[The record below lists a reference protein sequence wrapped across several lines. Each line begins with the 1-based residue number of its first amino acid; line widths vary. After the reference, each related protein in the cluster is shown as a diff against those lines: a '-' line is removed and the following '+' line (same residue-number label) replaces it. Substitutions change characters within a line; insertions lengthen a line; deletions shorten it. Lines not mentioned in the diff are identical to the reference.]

1 MGDRDERTV
10 LFDES
15 MLQQYQKN
23 TTDKSSLVIVDGN
36 GIKEYDLTKFQ
47 DGSYTFGRSEN
58 NSIRLNSGIVSGN
71 HGDIYLQQGRF
82 YVRDNHS
89 SNGSYIA
96 YGTQFMQMTPEQYYG
111 GDGRDMIIRLGTNH
125 SMDGIDP
132 VLFLYNGRQKDGR
145 WKTYSLHDGDNSI
158 GRAADCDIR
167 IKNVAV
173 SRYHAGIRKVQ
184 NQYYVFDNGSTN
196 GVFVNGSRIVKPYC
210 LSNKDIFT
218 ILNITFIY
226 DGNVLYYKVNPE
238 GIALEIHDLNKDV
251 PAKGGKKTILDKVS
265 LSIQP
270 NEFVAIIGGSGA
282 GKTTLMTAMSG
293 FDSKVTGQVYC
304 NGTNLRENFQTLKN
318 IIGFVPQQD
327 IIYENITLKK
337 MLYYTAKMKMPQD
350 TSNAEID
357 ERIEEVLG
365 MVELSEH
372 KDTYIRRL
380 SGGQKKRASIAVEL
394 LANPGLFFLDEP
406 TSGLDP
412 GTEEHLMRTLSKL
425 SKEQE
430 KTIVM
435 VTHTINNLDLCDK
448 VIIMGYGGRLCYCGS
463 PAGIKDFFRT
473 DDLVKVYDIITAD
486 PKGWETKFRMSG
498 INPVN
503 AHASQEGG
511 EPIKPRK
518 VNGFAQLGILT
529 RRYTTLIMNDMQR
542 LALIFGQP
550 LIIGLLLT
558 LVAGTGI
565 YEKFTET
572 QSILFTLMSGGIWMG
587 LLNTIQEVN
596 KERVILKREYM
607 GNLKLPIYML
617 SKYIVQGVIS
627 LIQAVILVVT
637 FVLVKGT
644 PSCKGVIISN
654 ATVEMIVLIFLT
666 IYASAGMGLLLSSIT
681 KSADRA
687 MAIAPFVLIIQL
699 IFSGIL
705 FELTGATDKISYVT
719 FSRWAMESIGSTCNL
734 NELEPPGQEESDSVE
749 EQFDDLVATCND
761 AIAEMQEAY
770 DAQINEL
777 QDAVETYSALANN
790 PQTFEEYTSEPQT
803 IEAEY
808 EAAETEEN
816 KMYVRSKARTA
827 RAWLILYGSTFL
839 CAGISVLVLRK
850 LKDEQR

>member
-111 GDGRDMIIRLGTNH
+111 GDSRDMIIRLGTNH

-218 ILNITFIY
+218 ILNTTFIY
-226 DGNVLYYKVNPE
+226 DGDVLYYKVNPE

>member
-1 MGDRDERTV
+1 MGDNERTV
-10 LFDES
+10 LFDEQ
-15 MLQQYQKN
+15 MLEQYQRDKSS
-23 TTDKSSLVIVDGN
+23 KSSLVIVDRN
-36 GIKEYDLTKFQ
+36 GIKEYDLSQFE
-47 DGSYTFGRSEN
+47 DGAYTFGRNEN
-58 NSIRLNSGIVSGN
+58 NSISLNSSIVSGN
-71 HGDIYLQQGRF
+71 HGEIYIQGGQF
-82 YVRDNHS
+82 FIKDNAS

-96 YGTQFMQMTPEQYYG
+96 YGTQFVQMTPNQYYG
-111 GDGRDMIIRLGTNH
+111 GNGKDMIIRLGTNQ

-132 VLFLYNGRQKDGR
+132 VLLLYTARQANGR
-145 WKTYSLHDGDNSI
+145 WKTFELKAGDTSI
-158 GRAADCDIR
+158 GRAENCDIR
-167 IKNVAV
+167 LKNVAV
-173 SRYHAGIRKVQ
+173 SRYHAGVR
-184 NQYYVFDNGSTN
+184 NANGQYYVFDNGSTN
-196 GVFVNGSRIVKPYC
+196 GVFVNGSRIQKSYH

-218 ILNITFIY
+218 VLNTTFIY
-226 DGNVLYYKVNPE
+226 DGNVVYYKVNPE

-265 LSIQP
+265 LSIEP

-293 FDSKVTGQVYC
+293 FDSKVTGRVYC

-337 MLYYTAKMKMPQD
+337 MLYYTAKMKMPED
-350 TSNAEID
+350 TSTAEID
-357 ERIEEVLG
+357 ARIEEVLG

-430 KTIVM
+430 KTIIM

-463 PAGIKDFFRT
+463 PAGIKDFFQT

-486 PKGWETKFRMSG
+486 PKGWESRFRMSG
-498 INPVN
+498 INQVSE
-503 AHASQEGG
+503 HAAESNG
-511 EPIKPRK
+511 EAIKPRK
-518 VNGFAQLGILT
+518 VNGFTQLGILV

-558 LVAGTGI
+558 LVAGSDI
-565 YEKFTET
+565 YQKFTET

-607 GNLKLPIYML
+607 GNLRLPVYML

-627 LIQAVILVVT
+627 LVQAVILVVT

-654 ATVEMIVLIFLT
+654 ATIEIIVLIFLT

-719 FSRWAMESIGSTCNL
+719 FSRWAMESIGSTCDL

-770 DAQINEL
+770 DEQINEL

-808 EAAETEEN
+808 EAAETEDN
-816 KMYVRSKARTA
+816 KMYVRSKARTV
-827 RAWLILYGSTFL
+827 RSWLILYGSTFL
-839 CAGISVLVLRK
+839 CAGVSVQVLRK

>member
-1 MGDRDERTV
+1 MGDNERTV
-10 LFDES
+10 LFDEQ
-15 MLQQYQKN
+15 MLEQYQRDKGS
-23 TTDKSSLVIVDGN
+23 KSSLVIVDRN
-36 GIKEYDLTKFQ
+36 GIKEYDLSQFE
-47 DGSYTFGRSEN
+47 DGAYTFGRNEN
-58 NSIRLNSGIVSGN
+58 NSIPLNSSIVSGN
-71 HGDIYLQQGRF
+71 HGEIYIQGGQF
-82 YVRDNHS
+82 FIKDNAS

-96 YGTQFMQMTPEQYYG
+96 YGTQFVQMIPNQYYG
-111 GDGRDMIIRLGTNH
+111 GNGKDMIIRLGTNQ

-132 VLFLYNGRQKDGR
+132 VLLLYTARQANGR
-145 WKTYSLHDGDNSI
+145 WKTFELKAGDTSI
-158 GRAADCDIR
+158 GRAENCDIR
-167 IKNVAV
+167 LKNVAV
-173 SRYHAGIRKVQ
+173 SRYHAGVR
-184 NQYYVFDNGSTN
+184 NANGQYYVFDNGSTN
-196 GVFVNGSRIVKPYC
+196 GVFVNGSRIQKSYH

-218 ILNITFIY
+218 VLNTTFIY
-226 DGNVLYYKVNPE
+226 DGNVVYYKVNPE

-265 LSIQP
+265 LSIEP

-293 FDSKVTGQVYC
+293 FDSKVTGRVYC

-337 MLYYTAKMKMPQD
+337 MLYYTAKMKMPED
-350 TSNAEID
+350 TSTAEID
-357 ERIEEVLG
+357 ARIEEVLG

-430 KTIVM
+430 KTIIM

-463 PAGIKDFFRT
+463 PAGIKDFFQT

-486 PKGWETKFRMSG
+486 PKGWESRFRMSG
-498 INPVN
+498 INQVSE
-503 AHASQEGG
+503 HAAESNG
-511 EPIKPRK
+511 EAIKPRK
-518 VNGFAQLGILT
+518 VNGFTQLGILV

-558 LVAGTGI
+558 LVAGPDI
-565 YEKFTET
+565 YQKFTET

-607 GNLKLPIYML
+607 GNLKLPVYML

-627 LIQAVILVVT
+627 LVQAVILVVT

-654 ATVEMIVLIFLT
+654 ATIEIIVLIFLT

-719 FSRWAMESIGSTCNL
+719 FSRWAMESIGSTCDL
-734 NELEPPGQEESDSVE
+734 NELEPPGQEESNSVE

-770 DAQINEL
+770 DEQINEL

-808 EAAETEEN
+808 EAAETEDN
-816 KMYVRSKARTA
+816 KMYVRSKARTV
-827 RAWLILYGSTFL
+827 RSWLILYGSTFL
-839 CAGISVLVLRK
+839 CAGVSVLVLRK

>member
-1 MGDRDERTV
+1 MGDNERTV
-10 LFDES
+10 LFDEQR
-15 MLQQYQKN
+15 LEQYQRDKSN
-23 TTDKSSLVIVDGN
+23 KSSLVIVDRN
-36 GIKEYDLTKFQ
+36 GIKEYDLSQFE
-47 DGSYTFGRSEN
+47 DGAYTFGRNEN
-58 NSIRLNSGIVSGN
+58 NSIPLNSSIVSGN
-71 HGDIYLQQGRF
+71 HGEIYIQGGQF
-82 YVRDNHS
+82 FIKDNAS

-96 YGTQFMQMTPEQYYG
+96 YGTQFVQMIPNQYYG
-111 GDGRDMIIRLGTNH
+111 GNGKDMIIRLGTNQ

-132 VLFLYNGRQKDGR
+132 VLLLYTARQANGR
-145 WKTYSLHDGDNSI
+145 WKTFELKAGDTSI
-158 GRAADCDIR
+158 GRAENCDIR
-167 IKNVAV
+167 LKNVAV
-173 SRYHAGIRKVQ
+173 SRYHAGVRNV
-184 NQYYVFDNGSTN
+184 NGQYYVFDNGSTN
-196 GVFVNGSRIVKPYC
+196 GVFVNGSRIQKSYH

-218 ILNITFIY
+218 VLNTTFIY
-226 DGNVLYYKVNPE
+226 DGNVVYYKVNPE

-265 LSIQP
+265 LSIEP

-293 FDSKVTGQVYC
+293 FDSKVTGRVYC

-337 MLYYTAKMKMPQD
+337 MLYYTAKMKMPED
-350 TSNAEID
+350 TSTAEID
-357 ERIEEVLG
+357 ARIEEVLG

-430 KTIVM
+430 KTIIM

-463 PAGIKDFFRT
+463 PAGIKDFFQT

-486 PKGWETKFRMSG
+486 PKGWESRFRMSG
-498 INPVN
+498 INQVSE
-503 AHASQEGG
+503 HAAESNG
-511 EPIKPRK
+511 EAIKPRK
-518 VNGFAQLGILT
+518 VNGFTQLGILV

-558 LVAGTGI
+558 LVAGPDI
-565 YEKFTET
+565 YQKFTET

-607 GNLKLPIYML
+607 GNLKLPVYML

-627 LIQAVILVVT
+627 LVQAVILVVT

-654 ATVEMIVLIFLT
+654 ATIEIIVLIFLT

-719 FSRWAMESIGSTCNL
+719 FSRWAMESIGSTCDL

-770 DAQINEL
+770 DEQINEL

-808 EAAETEEN
+808 EAAETEDN
-816 KMYVRSKARTA
+816 KMYVRSKARTV
-827 RAWLILYGSTFL
+827 RSWLILYGSTFL

>member
-96 YGTQFMQMTPEQYYG
+96 YGTQFIQMTPEQYYG

-218 ILNITFIY
+218 ILNTTFIY
-226 DGNVLYYKVNPE
+226 DGDVLYYKVNPE

-518 VNGFAQLGILT
+518 VNGFVQLGILT

-827 RAWLILYGSTFL
+827 RSWLILYGSTFL

>member
-1 MGDRDERTV
+1 MGDNERTV
-10 LFDES
+10 LFDEQ
-15 MLQQYQKN
+15 MLEQYQRDKSS
-23 TTDKSSLVIVDGN
+23 KSSLVIVDRN
-36 GIKEYDLTKFQ
+36 GIKEYDLSQFE
-47 DGSYTFGRSEN
+47 DGAYTFGRNEN
-58 NSIRLNSGIVSGN
+58 NSIPLNSSIVSGN
-71 HGDIYLQQGRF
+71 HGEIYIQGGQF
-82 YVRDNHS
+82 FVKDNAS

-96 YGTQFMQMTPEQYYG
+96 YGTQFVQMTPNQYYG
-111 GDGRDMIIRLGTNH
+111 GNGKDMIIRLGTNQ

-132 VLFLYNGRQKDGR
+132 VLLLYTARQANGR
-145 WKTYSLHDGDNSI
+145 WKTFELKAGDTSI
-158 GRAADCDIR
+158 GRAENCDIR
-167 IKNVAV
+167 LKNVAV
-173 SRYHAGIRKVQ
+173 SRYHAGIR
-184 NQYYVFDNGSTN
+184 NANGQYYVFDNGSTN
-196 GVFVNGSRIVKPYC
+196 GVFVNGSRIQKSYH

-218 ILNITFIY
+218 VLNTTFIY
-226 DGNVLYYKVNPE
+226 DGNVVYYKVNPE

-265 LSIQP
+265 LSIEP

-293 FDSKVTGQVYC
+293 FDSKVTGRVYC

-337 MLYYTAKMKMPQD
+337 MLYYTAKMKMPED
-350 TSNAEID
+350 TSTTEID
-357 ERIEEVLG
+357 ARIEEVLG

-430 KTIVM
+430 KTIIM

-463 PAGIKDFFRT
+463 PAGIKDFFQT

-486 PKGWETKFRMSG
+486 PKGWESRFKMSG
-498 INPVN
+498 INQVSEHTAESN
-503 AHASQEGG
+503 G
-511 EPIKPRK
+511 EAIKPRK
-518 VNGFAQLGILT
+518 VNGFTQLGILV

-558 LVAGTGI
+558 LVAGPDI
-565 YEKFTET
+565 YQKFTET

-607 GNLKLPIYML
+607 GNLKLPVYML

-627 LIQAVILVVT
+627 LVQAVILVVT

-644 PSCKGVIISN
+644 PNCKGVIISN
-654 ATVEMIVLIFLT
+654 ATVEIIVLIFLT

-719 FSRWAMESIGSTCNL
+719 FSRWAMESIGSTCDL

-770 DAQINEL
+770 DEQINEL

-808 EAAETEEN
+808 EPAETEDN
-816 KMYVRSKARTA
+816 KMYVRSKARTV
-827 RAWLILYGSTFL
+827 RSWLILYGSTFL

>member
-1 MGDRDERTV
+1 MGDNERTV
-10 LFDES
+10 LFDEQ
-15 MLQQYQKN
+15 MLEQYQRDKSS
-23 TTDKSSLVIVDGN
+23 KSSLVIVDRN
-36 GIKEYDLTKFQ
+36 GIKEYDLSQFE
-47 DGSYTFGRSEN
+47 DGAYTFGRNEN
-58 NSIRLNSGIVSGN
+58 NSIPLNSSIVSGN
-71 HGDIYLQQGRF
+71 HGEIYIQGGQF
-82 YVRDNHS
+82 FIKDNAS

-96 YGTQFMQMTPEQYYG
+96 YGTQFVQMTPNQYYG
-111 GDGRDMIIRLGTNH
+111 GNGKDMIIRLGTNQ

-132 VLFLYNGRQKDGR
+132 VLLLYTARQANGR
-145 WKTYSLHDGDNSI
+145 WKTFELKAGDTSI
-158 GRAADCDIR
+158 GRAENCDIR
-167 IKNVAV
+167 LKNVAV
-173 SRYHAGIRKVQ
+173 SRYHAGVR
-184 NQYYVFDNGSTN
+184 NANGQYYVFDNGSTN
-196 GVFVNGSRIVKPYC
+196 GVFVNGSRIQKSYH

-218 ILNITFIY
+218 VLNTTFIY
-226 DGNVLYYKVNPE
+226 DGNVVYYKVNPE

-265 LSIQP
+265 LSIEP

-293 FDSKVTGQVYC
+293 FDSKVTGRVYC

-337 MLYYTAKMKMPQD
+337 MLYYTAKMKMPED
-350 TSNAEID
+350 TSTAEID
-357 ERIEEVLG
+357 ARIEEVLG

-430 KTIVM
+430 KTIIM

-463 PAGIKDFFRT
+463 PAGIKDFFQT

-486 PKGWETKFRMSG
+486 PKGWESRFRMSG
-498 INPVN
+498 INQVSE
-503 AHASQEGG
+503 HAAESNG
-511 EPIKPRK
+511 EAIKPRK
-518 VNGFAQLGILT
+518 VNGFTQLGILV

-558 LVAGTGI
+558 LVAGPDI
-565 YEKFTET
+565 YQKFTET

-607 GNLKLPIYML
+607 GNLKLPVYML

-627 LIQAVILVVT
+627 LVQAVILVVT

-644 PSCKGVIISN
+644 PSCKGVLIYN
-654 ATVEMIVLIFLT
+654 ATIEIIVLIFLT

-719 FSRWAMESIGSTCNL
+719 FSRWAMESIGSTCDL

-770 DAQINEL
+770 DEQINEL

-808 EAAETEEN
+808 EAAETEDN
-816 KMYVRSKARTA
+816 KMYVRSKARTV
-827 RAWLILYGSTFL
+827 RSWLILYGSTFL
-839 CAGISVLVLRK
+839 CAGVSVLVLRK

>member
-1 MGDRDERTV
+1 MGDNERTV
-10 LFDES
+10 LFDEQ
-15 MLQQYQKN
+15 LLEQYQRDKSS
-23 TTDKSSLVIVDGN
+23 KSSLVIVDRN
-36 GIKEYDLTKFQ
+36 GIKEYDLSQFE
-47 DGSYTFGRSEN
+47 DGAYTFGRNEN
-58 NSIRLNSGIVSGN
+58 NSIPLNSSIVSGN
-71 HGDIYLQQGRF
+71 HGEIYIQGGQF
-82 YVRDNHS
+82 FVKDNAS

-96 YGTQFMQMTPEQYYG
+96 YGTQFVQMTPNQYYG
-111 GDGRDMIIRLGTNH
+111 GNGKDMIIRLGTNQ

-132 VLFLYNGRQKDGR
+132 VLLLYTARQANGR
-145 WKTYSLHDGDNSI
+145 WKTFELKAGDTSI
-158 GRAADCDIR
+158 ARAENCDIR
-167 IKNVAV
+167 LKNVAV
-173 SRYHAGIRKVQ
+173 SRYHAGIR
-184 NQYYVFDNGSTN
+184 NANGQYYVFDNGSTN
-196 GVFVNGSRIVKPYC
+196 GVFVNGSRIQKSYH

-218 ILNITFIY
+218 VLNTTFIY
-226 DGNVLYYKVNPE
+226 DGNVVYYKVNPE

-265 LSIQP
+265 LSIEP

-293 FDSKVTGQVYC
+293 FDSKVTGRVYC

-337 MLYYTAKMKMPQD
+337 MLYYTAKMKMPED
-350 TSNAEID
+350 TSTAEID
-357 ERIEEVLG
+357 ARIEEVLG

-430 KTIVM
+430 KTIIM

-463 PAGIKDFFRT
+463 PAGIKDFFQT

-486 PKGWETKFRMSG
+486 PKGWESRFKMSG
-498 INPVN
+498 INQVSEHTAESN
-503 AHASQEGG
+503 G
-511 EPIKPRK
+511 EAIKPRK
-518 VNGFAQLGILT
+518 VNGFTQLGILV

-558 LVAGTGI
+558 LVAGPDI
-565 YEKFTET
+565 YQKFTET

-607 GNLKLPIYML
+607 GNLKLPVYML

-627 LIQAVILVVT
+627 LVQAVILVVT

-644 PSCKGVIISN
+644 PNCKGVIISN
-654 ATVEMIVLIFLT
+654 ATVEIIVLIFLT

-687 MAIAPFVLIIQL
+687 MSIAPFVLIIQL

-719 FSRWAMESIGSTCNL
+719 FSRWAMESIGSTCDL

-770 DAQINEL
+770 DEQINEL

-808 EAAETEEN
+808 EPAETEDN
-816 KMYVRSKARTA
+816 KMYVRSKARTV
-827 RAWLILYGSTFL
+827 RSWLILYGSTFL

>member
-184 NQYYVFDNGSTN
+184 KQYYVFDNGSTN

-218 ILNITFIY
+218 ILNTTFIY
-226 DGNVLYYKVNPE
+226 DGDVLYYKVNPE

-365 MVELSEH
+365 MVELFEH

-518 VNGFAQLGILT
+518 VNGFVQLGILT

-827 RAWLILYGSTFL
+827 RSWLILYGSTFL

>member
-1 MGDRDERTV
+1 MGDNERTV
-10 LFDES
+10 LFDEQ
-15 MLQQYQKN
+15 MLEQYQRDKSN
-23 TTDKSSLVIVDGN
+23 KSSLVIVDRN
-36 GIKEYDLTKFQ
+36 GIKEYDLSQFE
-47 DGSYTFGRSEN
+47 DGAYTFGRNEN
-58 NSIRLNSGIVSGN
+58 NSIPLNSSIVSGN
-71 HGDIYLQQGRF
+71 HGEIYIQGGQF
-82 YVRDNHS
+82 FIKDNAS

-96 YGTQFMQMTPEQYYG
+96 YGTQFVQMIPNQYYG
-111 GDGRDMIIRLGTNH
+111 GNGKDMIIRLGTNQ

-132 VLFLYNGRQKDGR
+132 VLLLYTARQANGR
-145 WKTYSLHDGDNSI
+145 WKTFELKAGDTSI
-158 GRAADCDIR
+158 GRAENCDIR
-167 IKNVAV
+167 LKNVAV
-173 SRYHAGIRKVQ
+173 SRYHAGVR
-184 NQYYVFDNGSTN
+184 NANGQYYVFDNGSTN
-196 GVFVNGSRIVKPYC
+196 GVFVNGSRIQKSYH

-218 ILNITFIY
+218 VLNTTFIY
-226 DGNVLYYKVNPE
+226 DGNVVYYKVNPE

-265 LSIQP
+265 LSIEP

-293 FDSKVTGQVYC
+293 FDSKVTGRVYC

-337 MLYYTAKMKMPQD
+337 MLYYTAKMKMPED
-350 TSNAEID
+350 TSTAEID
-357 ERIEEVLG
+357 ARIEEVLG

-430 KTIVM
+430 KTIIM

-463 PAGIKDFFRT
+463 PAGIKDFFQT
-473 DDLVKVYDIITAD
+473 DDFVKVYDIITAD
-486 PKGWETKFRMSG
+486 PKGWESRFRMSG
-498 INPVN
+498 INQVSE
-503 AHASQEGG
+503 HAAESNG
-511 EPIKPRK
+511 EAIKPRK
-518 VNGFAQLGILT
+518 VNGFTQLGILV

-558 LVAGTGI
+558 LVAGPDI
-565 YEKFTET
+565 YQKFTET

-607 GNLKLPIYML
+607 GNLKLPVYML

-627 LIQAVILVVT
+627 LVQAVILVVT

-654 ATVEMIVLIFLT
+654 ATIEIIVLIFLT

-719 FSRWAMESIGSTCNL
+719 FSRWAMESIGSTCDL

-770 DAQINEL
+770 DEQINEL

-808 EAAETEEN
+808 EAAETEDN
-816 KMYVRSKARTA
+816 KMYVRSKARTV
-827 RAWLILYGSTFL
+827 RSWLILYGSTFL

>member
-1 MGDRDERTV
+1 MGDNERTV
-10 LFDES
+10 LFDEQ
-15 MLQQYQKN
+15 MLEQYQRDKSS
-23 TTDKSSLVIVDGN
+23 KSSLVIVDRN
-36 GIKEYDLTKFQ
+36 GIKEYDLSQFE
-47 DGSYTFGRSEN
+47 DGAYTFGRNEN
-58 NSIRLNSGIVSGN
+58 NSIPLNSSIVSGN
-71 HGDIYLQQGRF
+71 HGEIYIQGGQF
-82 YVRDNHS
+82 FIKDNAS

-96 YGTQFMQMTPEQYYG
+96 YGTQFVQMTPNQYYG
-111 GDGRDMIIRLGTNH
+111 GNGKDMIIRLGTNQ

-132 VLFLYNGRQKDGR
+132 VLLLYTARQANGR
-145 WKTYSLHDGDNSI
+145 WKTFELKAGDTSI
-158 GRAADCDIR
+158 GRAENCDIR
-167 IKNVAV
+167 LKNVAV
-173 SRYHAGIRKVQ
+173 SRYHAGVR
-184 NQYYVFDNGSTN
+184 NANGQYYVFDNGSTN
-196 GVFVNGSRIVKPYC
+196 GVFVNGSRIQKSYH

-218 ILNITFIY
+218 VLNTTFIY
-226 DGNVLYYKVNPE
+226 DGNVVYYKVNPE

-265 LSIQP
+265 LSIEP

-293 FDSKVTGQVYC
+293 FDSKVTGRVYC

-337 MLYYTAKMKMPQD
+337 MLYYTAKMKMPED
-350 TSNAEID
+350 TSTAEID
-357 ERIEEVLG
+357 ARIEEVLG

-430 KTIVM
+430 KTIIM

-463 PAGIKDFFRT
+463 PAGIKDFFQT

-486 PKGWETKFRMSG
+486 PKGWESRFRMSG
-498 INPVN
+498 INQVSE
-503 AHASQEGG
+503 HAAESNG
-511 EPIKPRK
+511 EAIKPRK
-518 VNGFAQLGILT
+518 VNGFTQLGILV

-558 LVAGTGI
+558 LVAGPDI
-565 YEKFTET
+565 YRKFTET

-607 GNLKLPIYML
+607 GNLKLPVYML

-627 LIQAVILVVT
+627 LVQAVILVVT

-654 ATVEMIVLIFLT
+654 ATIEIIVLIFLT

-719 FSRWAMESIGSTCNL
+719 FSRWAMESIGSTCDL

-770 DAQINEL
+770 DEQINEL

-808 EAAETEEN
+808 EAAETEDN
-816 KMYVRSKARTA
+816 KMYVRSKARTV
-827 RAWLILYGSTFL
+827 RSWLILYGSTFL

>member
-1 MGDRDERTV
+1 MGDNERTV
-10 LFDES
+10 LFDEQ
-15 MLQQYQKN
+15 MLEQYQRDKSS
-23 TTDKSSLVIVDGN
+23 KSSLVIVDRN
-36 GIKEYDLTKFQ
+36 GIKEYDLSQFE
-47 DGSYTFGRSEN
+47 DGAYTFGRNEN
-58 NSIRLNSGIVSGN
+58 NSIPLNSSIVSGN
-71 HGDIYLQQGRF
+71 HGEIYIQGGQLF
-82 YVRDNHS
+82 VKDNAS

-96 YGTQFMQMTPEQYYG
+96 YGTQFVQMTPNQYYG
-111 GDGRDMIIRLGTNH
+111 GNGKDMIIRLGTNQ

-132 VLFLYNGRQKDGR
+132 VLLLYTARQANGR
-145 WKTYSLHDGDNSI
+145 WKTFELKAGDTSI
-158 GRAADCDIR
+158 GRAENCDIR
-167 IKNVAV
+167 LKNVAV
-173 SRYHAGIRKVQ
+173 SRYHAGIR
-184 NQYYVFDNGSTN
+184 NANGQYYVFDNGSTN
-196 GVFVNGSRIVKPYC
+196 GVFVNGSRIQKSYH

-218 ILNITFIY
+218 VLNTTFIY
-226 DGNVLYYKVNPE
+226 DGNVVYYKVNPE

-265 LSIQP
+265 LSIEP

-293 FDSKVTGQVYC
+293 FDSKVTGRVYC

-337 MLYYTAKMKMPQD
+337 MLYYTAKMKMPED
-350 TSNAEID
+350 TSTAEID
-357 ERIEEVLG
+357 ARIEEVLG

-430 KTIVM
+430 KTIIM

-463 PAGIKDFFRT
+463 PAGIKDFFQT

-486 PKGWETKFRMSG
+486 PKGWESRFKMSG
-498 INPVN
+498 INQVSEHTAESN
-503 AHASQEGG
+503 G
-511 EPIKPRK
+511 EAIKPRK
-518 VNGFAQLGILT
+518 VNGFTQLGILV

-558 LVAGTGI
+558 LVAGPDI
-565 YEKFTET
+565 YQKFTET

-607 GNLKLPIYML
+607 GNLKLPVYML

-627 LIQAVILVVT
+627 LVQAVILVVT

-644 PSCKGVIISN
+644 PNCKGVIISN
-654 ATVEMIVLIFLT
+654 ATVEIIVLIFLT

-719 FSRWAMESIGSTCNL
+719 FSRWAMESIGSTCDL

-770 DAQINEL
+770 DEQINEL

-808 EAAETEEN
+808 EPAETEDN
-816 KMYVRSKARTA
+816 KMYVRSKARTV
-827 RAWLILYGSTFL
+827 RSWLILYGSTFL

>member
-96 YGTQFMQMTPEQYYG
+96 YGTQFIQMTPEQYYG

-218 ILNITFIY
+218 ILNTTFIY
-226 DGNVLYYKVNPE
+226 DGDVLYYKVNPE

-518 VNGFAQLGILT
+518 VNGFAQLGNLT

-816 KMYVRSKARTA
+816 KMYVRSKARTV

>member
-15 MLQQYQKN
+15 MLQQYQRN

-47 DGSYTFGRSEN
+47 DGSYTFGRNEN
-58 NSIRLNSGIVSGN
+58 NSICLNSGIVSGN

-218 ILNITFIY
+218 ILNTTFIY
-226 DGNVLYYKVNPE
+226 DGDVLYYKVNPE

-337 MLYYTAKMKMPQD
+337 MLYFTAKMKMPQD
-350 TSNAEID
+350 TSNTEID

-463 PAGIKDFFRT
+463 PAGIKDFFQT

-518 VNGFAQLGILT
+518 VNGFAQLGILI

-719 FSRWAMESIGSTCNL
+719 FSRWAMESIGSTCDL

>member
-1 MGDRDERTV
+1 MGDNERTV
-10 LFDES
+10 LFDEQ
-15 MLQQYQKN
+15 MLEQYQRDKSS
-23 TTDKSSLVIVDGN
+23 KSSLVIVDRN
-36 GIKEYDLTKFQ
+36 GIKEYDLSQFE
-47 DGSYTFGRSEN
+47 DGVYTFGRNEN
-58 NSIRLNSGIVSGN
+58 NSIPLNSSIVSGN
-71 HGDIYLQQGRF
+71 HGEIYIQGGQF
-82 YVRDNHS
+82 FIKDNAS

-96 YGTQFMQMTPEQYYG
+96 YGTQFVQMTPNQYYG
-111 GDGRDMIIRLGTNH
+111 GNGKDMIIRLGTNQ

-132 VLFLYNGRQKDGR
+132 VLLLYTARQANGR
-145 WKTYSLHDGDNSI
+145 WKTFELKAGDTSI
-158 GRAADCDIR
+158 GRAENCDIR
-167 IKNVAV
+167 LKNVAV
-173 SRYHAGIRKVQ
+173 SRYHAGVR
-184 NQYYVFDNGSTN
+184 NANGQYYVFDNGSTN
-196 GVFVNGSRIVKPYC
+196 GVFVNGSRIQKSYH

-218 ILNITFIY
+218 VLNTTFIY
-226 DGNVLYYKVNPE
+226 DGNVVYYKVNPE

-265 LSIQP
+265 LSIEP

-293 FDSKVTGQVYC
+293 FDSKVTGRVYC

-337 MLYYTAKMKMPQD
+337 MLYYTAKMKMPED
-350 TSNAEID
+350 TSTAEID
-357 ERIEEVLG
+357 ARIEEVLG

-430 KTIVM
+430 KTIIM

-463 PAGIKDFFRT
+463 PAGIKDFFQT

-486 PKGWETKFRMSG
+486 PKGWESRFRMSG
-498 INPVN
+498 INQVSE
-503 AHASQEGG
+503 HAAESNG
-511 EPIKPRK
+511 EAIKPRK
-518 VNGFAQLGILT
+518 VNGFTQLGILV

-558 LVAGTGI
+558 LVAGPDI
-565 YEKFTET
+565 YRKFTET

-607 GNLKLPIYML
+607 GNLKLPVYML

-627 LIQAVILVVT
+627 LVQAVILVVT

-654 ATVEMIVLIFLT
+654 ATIEIIVLIFLT

-719 FSRWAMESIGSTCNL
+719 FSRWAMESIGSTCDL

-770 DAQINEL
+770 DEQINEL

-808 EAAETEEN
+808 EAAETEDN
-816 KMYVRSKARTA
+816 KMYVRSKARTV
-827 RAWLILYGSTFL
+827 RSWLILYGSTFL

>member
-1 MGDRDERTV
+1 MGDNERTV
-10 LFDES
+10 LFDEQ
-15 MLQQYQKN
+15 MLEQYQRDKSS
-23 TTDKSSLVIVDGN
+23 KSSLVIVDRN
-36 GIKEYDLTKFQ
+36 GIKEYDLSQFE
-47 DGSYTFGRSEN
+47 DGAYTFGRNEN
-58 NSIRLNSGIVSGN
+58 NSIPLNSSIVSGN
-71 HGDIYLQQGRF
+71 HGEIYIQGGQF
-82 YVRDNHS
+82 FIKDNAS

-96 YGTQFMQMTPEQYYG
+96 YGTQFVQMTPNRYYG
-111 GDGRDMIIRLGTNH
+111 GNGKDMIIRLGTNQ

-132 VLFLYNGRQKDGR
+132 VLLLYTARQANGR
-145 WKTYSLHDGDNSI
+145 WKTFELKAGDTSI
-158 GRAADCDIR
+158 GRAENCDIR
-167 IKNVAV
+167 LKNVAV
-173 SRYHAGIRKVQ
+173 SRYHAGVR
-184 NQYYVFDNGSTN
+184 NANGQYYVFDNGSTN
-196 GVFVNGSRIVKPYC
+196 GVFVNGSRIQKSYH

-218 ILNITFIY
+218 VLNTTFIY
-226 DGNVLYYKVNPE
+226 DGNVVYYKVNPE

-265 LSIQP
+265 LSIEP

-337 MLYYTAKMKMPQD
+337 MLYYTAKMKMPED
-350 TSNAEID
+350 TSTAEID
-357 ERIEEVLG
+357 ARIEEVLG

-430 KTIVM
+430 KTIIM

-463 PAGIKDFFRT
+463 PAGIKDFFQT

-486 PKGWETKFRMSG
+486 PKGWESRFRMSG
-498 INPVN
+498 INQVSE
-503 AHASQEGG
+503 HAAESNG
-511 EPIKPRK
+511 EAIKPRK
-518 VNGFAQLGILT
+518 VNGFTQLGILV

-558 LVAGTGI
+558 LVAGSDI
-565 YEKFTET
+565 YQKFTET

-607 GNLKLPIYML
+607 GNLKLPVYML

-627 LIQAVILVVT
+627 LVQAVILVVT

-654 ATVEMIVLIFLT
+654 ATIEIIVLIFLT
-666 IYASAGMGLLLSSIT
+666 IYASAGMGLLLSSLT

-719 FSRWAMESIGSTCNL
+719 FSRWAMESIGSTCDL

-770 DAQINEL
+770 DEQINEL

-808 EAAETEEN
+808 EAAETEDN
-816 KMYVRSKARTA
+816 KMYVRSKARTV
-827 RAWLILYGSTFL
+827 RSWLILYGSTFL
-839 CAGISVLVLRK
+839 CAGVSVQVLRK

>member
-1 MGDRDERTV
+1 MGDNERTV
-10 LFDES
+10 LYDAQ
-15 MLQQYQKN
+15 MMQQYKQEN
-23 TTDKSSLVIVDGN
+23 NGKSSLIIVDRS
-36 GIKEYDLTKFQ
+36 GINEYDLSLFA
-47 DGSYTFGRSEN
+47 DGAYTFGRGEG
-58 NSIRLNSGIVSGN
+58 NSIQLNSSIVSSN
-71 HGDIYLQQGRF
+71 HGEIYLQQGRF
-82 YVRDNHS
+82 FIKDNGS

-96 YGTQFMQMTPEQYYG
+96 YGTQFMQMAPNQYYG
-111 GDGRDMIIRLGTNH
+111 GDGRDMIVRLGTNY

-132 VLFLYNGRQKDGR
+132 VLLLYNARQANGR
-145 WKTYSLHDGDNSI
+145 WKTFQLREGDSSI
-158 GRAADCDIR
+158 GRAEDCDIR
-167 IKNVAV
+167 LKNVAV
-173 SRYHAGIRKVQ
+173 SRYHAGVRNV
-184 NQYYVFDNGSTN
+184 NGQYYVFDNGSTN
-196 GVFVNGSRIVKPYC
+196 GVFVNGSRISKSYH

-218 ILNITFIY
+218 ILNTTFIF
-226 DGNVLYYKVNPE
+226 DGNMLHYKVNPE
-238 GIALEIHDLNKDV
+238 GIALEIQNLNKDV
-251 PAKGGKKTILDKVS
+251 PAKGGRKTILDKVS
-265 LSIQP
+265 LSIEP

-337 MLYYTAKMKMPQD
+337 MLYYTAKMKMPED
-350 TSNAEID
+350 TSKAEI
-357 ERIEEVLG
+357 EARIEEVLG
-365 MVELSEH
+365 MVELLEH

-412 GTEEHLMRTLSKL
+412 ETEEHLMRTLSRL

-448 VIIMGYGGRLCYCGS
+448 VIIMGKGGRLCYCGS
-463 PAGIKDFFRT
+463 PSGIKDFFQT
-473 DDLVKVYDIITAD
+473 DDLVKVYEYITAD
-486 PKGWETKFRMSG
+486 SKNWEARFKMSG
-498 INPVN
+498 INRVSGHSTQSN
-503 AHASQEGG
+503 G
-511 EPIKPRK
+511 EAIKPRK
-518 VNGFAQLGILT
+518 VNGFTQLGILV

-542 LALIFGQP
+542 LLLIFGQP

-558 LVAGTGI
+558 LVAREGI

-607 GNLKLPIYML
+607 GNLKLPVYML

-627 LIQAVILVVT
+627 AIQAVILVMT
-637 FVLVKGT
+637 FMLVKGHPT
-644 PSCKGVIISN
+644 CEGVIIKN
-654 ATVEMIVLIFLT
+654 ATLEIIVLIFLT

-687 MAIAPFVLIIQL
+687 MSIAPFVLIVQL

-705 FELTGATDKISYVT
+705 FELSGVTDKLSYLT
-719 FSRWAMESIGSTCNL
+719 FSRWAMESIGSTCDL
-734 NELEPPGQEESDSVE
+734 NELEPPGQEEADDVE
-749 EQFDDLVATCND
+749 KQFDDLVATCND
-761 AIAEMQEAY
+761 AIAEMQETY
-770 DAQINEL
+770 DEKINEL

-790 PQTFEEYTSEPQT
+790 PQTFDEYTSEPQT
-803 IEAEY
+803 IETEY
-808 EAAETEEN
+808 EPAETETKE
-816 KMYVRSKARTA
+816 MYERSATRTA
-827 RAWLILYGSTFL
+827 RSWGILFCSTFL
-839 CAGISVLVLRK
+839 CAGISILVLRK

>member
-218 ILNITFIY
+218 ILNTTFIY
-226 DGNVLYYKVNPE
+226 DGDVLYYKVNPE

-761 AIAEMQEAY
+761 AIAEMQEVY

>member
-1 MGDRDERTV
+1 MGDNERTV
-10 LFDES
+10 LFDEQ
-15 MLQQYQKN
+15 MLEQYQRDKSS
-23 TTDKSSLVIVDGN
+23 KSSLVIVDRN
-36 GIKEYDLTKFQ
+36 GIKEYDLSQFE
-47 DGSYTFGRSEN
+47 DGAYTFGRNEN
-58 NSIRLNSGIVSGN
+58 NSIPLNSSIVSGN
-71 HGDIYLQQGRF
+71 HGEIYIQGGQF
-82 YVRDNHS
+82 FIKDNAS

-96 YGTQFMQMTPEQYYG
+96 YGTQFVQMIPNQYYG
-111 GDGRDMIIRLGTNH
+111 GNGKDMIIRLGTNQ

-132 VLFLYNGRQKDGR
+132 VLLLYTAKQANGR
-145 WKTYSLHDGDNSI
+145 WKTFELKAGDTSI
-158 GRAADCDIR
+158 GRAENCDIR
-167 IKNVAV
+167 LKNVAV
-173 SRYHAGIRKVQ
+173 SRYHAGVR
-184 NQYYVFDNGSTN
+184 NANGQYYVFDNGSTN
-196 GVFVNGSRIVKPYC
+196 GVFVNGSRIQKSYH

-218 ILNITFIY
+218 VLNTTFIY
-226 DGNVLYYKVNPE
+226 DGNVVYYKVNPE

-265 LSIQP
+265 LSIEP

-293 FDSKVTGQVYC
+293 FDSKVTGRVYC

-337 MLYYTAKMKMPQD
+337 MLYYTAKMKMPED
-350 TSNAEID
+350 TSTAEID
-357 ERIEEVLG
+357 ARIEEVLG

-430 KTIVM
+430 KTIIM

-463 PAGIKDFFRT
+463 PAGIKDFFQT

-486 PKGWETKFRMSG
+486 PKGWESRFRMSG
-498 INPVN
+498 INQVSE
-503 AHASQEGG
+503 HAAESNG
-511 EPIKPRK
+511 EAIKPRK
-518 VNGFAQLGILT
+518 VNGFTQLGILV

-558 LVAGTGI
+558 LVAGPDI
-565 YEKFTET
+565 YQKFTET

-607 GNLKLPIYML
+607 GNLKLPVYML

-627 LIQAVILVVT
+627 LVQAVILVVT

-654 ATVEMIVLIFLT
+654 ATIEIIVLIFLT

-719 FSRWAMESIGSTCNL
+719 FSRWAMESIGSTCDL

-770 DAQINEL
+770 DEQINEL

-808 EAAETEEN
+808 EAAETEDN
-816 KMYVRSKARTA
+816 KMYVRSKARTV
-827 RAWLILYGSTFL
+827 RSWLILYGSTFL
-839 CAGISVLVLRK
+839 CAGVSVQVLRK

>member
-1 MGDRDERTV
+1 MGDNERTV
-10 LFDES
+10 LFDEQ
-15 MLQQYQKN
+15 LLEQYQRDKSS
-23 TTDKSSLVIVDGN
+23 KSSLVIVDRN
-36 GIKEYDLTKFQ
+36 GIKEYDLSQFE
-47 DGSYTFGRSEN
+47 DGAYTFGRNEN
-58 NSIRLNSGIVSGN
+58 NSIPLNSSIVSGN
-71 HGDIYLQQGRF
+71 HGEIYIQGGQF
-82 YVRDNHS
+82 FVKDNAS

-96 YGTQFMQMTPEQYYG
+96 YGTQFVQMTPNQYYG
-111 GDGRDMIIRLGTNH
+111 GNGKDMIIRLGTNQ

-132 VLFLYNGRQKDGR
+132 VLLLYTARQANGR
-145 WKTYSLHDGDNSI
+145 WKTFELKAGDTSI
-158 GRAADCDIR
+158 GRAENCDIR
-167 IKNVAV
+167 LKNVAV
-173 SRYHAGIRKVQ
+173 SRYHAGIR
-184 NQYYVFDNGSTN
+184 NANGQYYVFDNGSTN
-196 GVFVNGSRIVKPYC
+196 GVFVNGSRIQKSYH

-218 ILNITFIY
+218 VLNTTFIY
-226 DGNVLYYKVNPE
+226 DGNVVYYKVNPE

-265 LSIQP
+265 LSIEP

-293 FDSKVTGQVYC
+293 FDSKVTGRVYC

-337 MLYYTAKMKMPQD
+337 MLYYTAKMKMPED
-350 TSNAEID
+350 TSTAEID
-357 ERIEEVLG
+357 ARIEEVLG

-430 KTIVM
+430 KTIIM

-463 PAGIKDFFRT
+463 PAGIKDFFQT

-486 PKGWETKFRMSG
+486 PKGWESRFKMSG
-498 INPVN
+498 INQVSEHTAESN
-503 AHASQEGG
+503 G
-511 EPIKPRK
+511 EAIKPRK
-518 VNGFAQLGILT
+518 VNGFTQLGILV

-558 LVAGTGI
+558 LVAGPDI
-565 YEKFTET
+565 YQKFTET

-607 GNLKLPIYML
+607 GNLKLPVYML

-627 LIQAVILVVT
+627 LVQAVILVVT

-644 PSCKGVIISN
+644 PNCKGVIISN
-654 ATVEMIVLIFLT
+654 ATVEIIVLIFLT

-687 MAIAPFVLIIQL
+687 MSIAPFVLIIQL

-719 FSRWAMESIGSTCNL
+719 FSRWAMESIGSTCDL

-770 DAQINEL
+770 DEQINEL

-808 EAAETEEN
+808 EPAETEDN
-816 KMYVRSKARTA
+816 KMYVRSKARTV
-827 RAWLILYGSTFL
+827 RSWLILYGSTFL

>member
-1 MGDRDERTV
+1 MGDNERTV
-10 LFDES
+10 LFDEQ
-15 MLQQYQKN
+15 MLEQYQRDKSS
-23 TTDKSSLVIVDGN
+23 KSSLVIVDRN
-36 GIKEYDLTKFQ
+36 GIKEYDLSQFE
-47 DGSYTFGRSEN
+47 DGAYTFGRNEN
-58 NSIRLNSGIVSGN
+58 NSISLNSSIVSGN
-71 HGDIYLQQGRF
+71 HGEIYIQGGQF
-82 YVRDNHS
+82 FVKDNAS

-96 YGTQFMQMTPEQYYG
+96 YGTQFVQMTPNQYYG
-111 GDGRDMIIRLGTNH
+111 GNGKDMIIRLGTNQ

-132 VLFLYNGRQKDGR
+132 VLLLYTARQANGR
-145 WKTYSLHDGDNSI
+145 WKTFELKAGDTSI
-158 GRAADCDIR
+158 GRAENCDIR
-167 IKNVAV
+167 LKNVAV
-173 SRYHAGIRKVQ
+173 SRYHAGIR
-184 NQYYVFDNGSTN
+184 NANGQYYVFDNGSTN
-196 GVFVNGSRIVKPYC
+196 GVFVNGSRIQKSYH

-218 ILNITFIY
+218 VLNTTFIY
-226 DGNVLYYKVNPE
+226 DGNVVYYKVNPE

-265 LSIQP
+265 LSIEP

-293 FDSKVTGQVYC
+293 FDSKVTGRVYC

-337 MLYYTAKMKMPQD
+337 MLYYTAKMKMPED
-350 TSNAEID
+350 TSTAEID
-357 ERIEEVLG
+357 ARIEEVLG

-430 KTIVM
+430 KTIIM

-463 PAGIKDFFRT
+463 PAGIKDFFQT

-486 PKGWETKFRMSG
+486 PKGWESRFKMSG
-498 INPVN
+498 INQVSEHTAESN
-503 AHASQEGG
+503 G
-511 EPIKPRK
+511 EAIKPRK
-518 VNGFAQLGILT
+518 VNGFTQLGILV

-558 LVAGTGI
+558 LVAGPDI
-565 YEKFTET
+565 YQKFTET

-607 GNLKLPIYML
+607 GNLKLPVYML

-644 PSCKGVIISN
+644 PNCKGVIISN
-654 ATVEMIVLIFLT
+654 ATVEIIVLIFLT

-687 MAIAPFVLIIQL
+687 MSIAPFVLIIQL

-719 FSRWAMESIGSTCNL
+719 FSRWAMESIGSTCDL

-770 DAQINEL
+770 DEQINEL

-808 EAAETEEN
+808 EPAETEDN
-816 KMYVRSKARTA
+816 KMYVRSKARTV
-827 RAWLILYGSTFL
+827 RSWLILYGSTFL

>member
-1 MGDRDERTV
+1 M

-15 MLQQYQKN
+15 MMEQYQRQNKG
-23 TTDKSSLVIVDGN
+23 KSSLVIVDGS
-36 GIKEYDLTKFQ
+36 GINEYDLSTLP
-47 DGSYTFGRSEN
+47 DGAYPFGRNEN
-58 NSIRLNSGIVSGN
+58 NSIRINSSIVSGV
-71 HGDIYLQQGRF
+71 HGEIYLQDGRF
-82 YVRDNHS
+82 FVKDNHS

-96 YGTQFMQMTPEQYYG
+96 YGTQFMQMMPNQYYG
-111 GDGRDMIIRLGTNH
+111 GDGMDMIIRLGTNH

-132 VLFLYNGRQKDGR
+132 VLLLYNGRQVDGR
-145 WKTYSLHDGDNSI
+145 WKTYQLHEGDNSI
-158 GRAADCDIR
+158 GRAEDCDIR
-167 IKNVAV
+167 LKNVAV
-173 SRYHAGIRKVQ
+173 SRYHAGIRKMG
-184 NQYYVFDNGSTN
+184 NQFYIFDNGSTN
-196 GVFVNGSRIVKPYC
+196 GVFVNGSRISKPYC

-218 ILNITFIY
+218 VLNTTFIY
-226 DGNVLYYKVNPE
+226 DGNVVHYKVNPE
-238 GIALEIHDLNKDV
+238 GIALEVHELNKEV

-265 LSIQP
+265 LSIGA

-293 FDSKVTGQVYC
+293 FDSKVSGHVYC
-304 NGTNLRENFQTLKN
+304 NGTNLHENFQTLKN

-337 MLYYTAKMKMPQD
+337 MLYYTAKMKMPED
-350 TSNAEID
+350 TRKDEI
-357 ERIEEVLG
+357 EARIEEVLR
-365 MVELSEH
+365 MVELQDH
-372 KDTYIRRL
+372 KDTFIRRL

-412 GTEEHLMRTLSKL
+412 GTEEHLMRTLAKL

-463 PAGIKDFFRT
+463 PSGIKDFFQT
-473 DDLVKVYDIITAD
+473 DDLVKVYDIITQD
-486 PKGWETKFRMSG
+486 PKGWEARFKMSG
-498 INPVN
+498 INQVN
-503 AHASQEGG
+503 GQVRESRG
-511 EPIKPRK
+511 EAIKPRT
-518 VNGFAQLGILT
+518 VSGFAQLGILV
-529 RRYTTLIMNDMQR
+529 RRYTTLILNDMQR

-558 LVAGTGI
+558 LVAKEGI
-565 YEKFTET
+565 YEMFAET
-572 QSILFTLMSGGIWMG
+572 RSILFTLMSGGIWMG

-607 GNLKLPIYML
+607 GNLKLPVYML

-627 LIQAVILVVT
+627 AVQAVIFVMT
-637 FVLVKGT
+637 FVLIKGS
-644 PSCKGVIISN
+644 PSCEGVIIKN
-654 ATVEMIVLIFLT
+654 ATVEMMVLIFLT
-666 IYASAGMGLLLSSIT
+666 IYASAGFGLLLSSVT

-687 MAIAPFVLIIQL
+687 MSIAPFVLIIQL

-705 FELTGATDKISYVT
+705 FELGGVTEKISYLT
-719 FSRWAMESIGSTCNL
+719 FSRWAMESLGSTCDL
-734 NELEPPGQEESDSVE
+734 NELEPPGQEESERVE

-770 DAQINEL
+770 DEKINEL
-777 QDAVETYSALANN
+777 QDAVETYSALANS
-790 PQTFEEYTSEPQT
+790 PQTFDEYVSEPQVIDT
-803 IEAEY
+803 EFEP
-808 EAAETEEN
+808 AETETDP
-816 KMYVRSKARTA
+816 MYERGKTKTL
-827 RAWLILYGSTFL
+827 RAWLVLFGSTFL
-839 CAGISVLVLRK
+839 FAAVSVLVLRK

>member
-1 MGDRDERTV
+1 MGDNERTV
-10 LFDES
+10 LFDEQ
-15 MLQQYQKN
+15 MLEQYQRDKSS
-23 TTDKSSLVIVDGN
+23 KSSLVIVDRN
-36 GIKEYDLTKFQ
+36 GIKEYDLSQFE
-47 DGSYTFGRSEN
+47 DGVYTFGRNEN
-58 NSIRLNSGIVSGN
+58 NSIPLNSSIVSGS
-71 HGDIYLQQGRF
+71 HGEIYIQGGQF
-82 YVRDNHS
+82 FIKDNAS

-96 YGTQFMQMTPEQYYG
+96 YGTQFVQMTPNQYYG
-111 GDGRDMIIRLGTNH
+111 GNGKDMIIRLGTNQ

-132 VLFLYNGRQKDGR
+132 VLLLYTAKQANGR
-145 WKTYSLHDGDNSI
+145 WKTFELKAGDTSI
-158 GRAADCDIR
+158 GRAENCDIR
-167 IKNVAV
+167 LKNVAV
-173 SRYHAGIRKVQ
+173 SRYHAGVR
-184 NQYYVFDNGSTN
+184 NANGQYYVFDNGSTN
-196 GVFVNGSRIVKPYC
+196 GVFVNGSRIQKSYH

-218 ILNITFIY
+218 VLNTTFIY
-226 DGNVLYYKVNPE
+226 DGNVVYYKVNPE

-265 LSIQP
+265 LSIEP

-337 MLYYTAKMKMPQD
+337 MLYYTAKMKMPED
-350 TSNAEID
+350 TSTSEID
-357 ERIEEVLG
+357 ARIEEVLG

-430 KTIVM
+430 KTIIM

-463 PAGIKDFFRT
+463 PAGIKDFFQT

-486 PKGWETKFRMSG
+486 PKGWESRFKMSG
-498 INPVN
+498 INQVSEHTAESN
-503 AHASQEGG
+503 G
-511 EPIKPRK
+511 EAIKPRK
-518 VNGFAQLGILT
+518 VNGFTQLGILV

-558 LVAGTGI
+558 LVAGPDI
-565 YEKFTET
+565 YQKFTET

-607 GNLKLPIYML
+607 GNLKLPVYML

-654 ATVEMIVLIFLT
+654 ATVEIIVLIFLT

-719 FSRWAMESIGSTCNL
+719 FSRWAMESIGSTCDL

-770 DAQINEL
+770 DEKINEL

-808 EAAETEEN
+808 EAAETEDN
-816 KMYVRSKARTA
+816 KMYVRSKARTV
-827 RAWLILYGSTFL
+827 RSWLILYGSTFL

>member
-1 MGDRDERTV
+1 MGDNERTV
-10 LFDES
+10 LFDEQ
-15 MLQQYQKN
+15 MLEQYQRDKGS
-23 TTDKSSLVIVDGN
+23 KSSLVIVDRN
-36 GIKEYDLTKFQ
+36 GIKEYDLSQFE
-47 DGSYTFGRSEN
+47 DGAYTFGRNEN
-58 NSIRLNSGIVSGN
+58 NSIPLNSSIVSGN
-71 HGDIYLQQGRF
+71 HGEIYIQGGQF
-82 YVRDNHS
+82 FIKDNAS

-96 YGTQFMQMTPEQYYG
+96 YGTQFVQMTPNQYYG
-111 GDGRDMIIRLGTNH
+111 GNGKDMIIRLGTNQ

-132 VLFLYNGRQKDGR
+132 VLLLYTARQANGR
-145 WKTYSLHDGDNSI
+145 WKTFELKAGDTSI
-158 GRAADCDIR
+158 GRAENCDIR
-167 IKNVAV
+167 LKNVAV
-173 SRYHAGIRKVQ
+173 SRYHAGVR
-184 NQYYVFDNGSTN
+184 NANGQYYVFDNGSTN
-196 GVFVNGSRIVKPYC
+196 GVFVNGSRIQKSYH

-218 ILNITFIY
+218 VLNTTFIY
-226 DGNVLYYKVNPE
+226 DGNVVYYKVNPE

-265 LSIQP
+265 LSIEP

-293 FDSKVTGQVYC
+293 FDSKVTGRVYC

-337 MLYYTAKMKMPQD
+337 MLYYTAKMKMPED
-350 TSNAEID
+350 TSTAEID
-357 ERIEEVLG
+357 ARIEEVLG

-430 KTIVM
+430 KTIIM

-463 PAGIKDFFRT
+463 PAGIKDFFQT
-473 DDLVKVYDIITAD
+473 DDLVKVYDIITSD
-486 PKGWETKFRMSG
+486 PKGWESRFRMSG
-498 INPVN
+498 INQVSE
-503 AHASQEGG
+503 HAAESNG
-511 EPIKPRK
+511 EAIKPRK
-518 VNGFAQLGILT
+518 VNGFTQLGILV

-558 LVAGTGI
+558 LVAGPDI
-565 YEKFTET
+565 YQKFTET

-607 GNLKLPIYML
+607 GNLKLPVYML

-627 LIQAVILVVT
+627 LVQAVILVVT

-654 ATVEMIVLIFLT
+654 ATIEIIVLIFLT

-719 FSRWAMESIGSTCNL
+719 FSRWAMESIGSTCDL
-734 NELEPPGQEESDSVE
+734 NELEPPGQEESNSVE

-770 DAQINEL
+770 DEQINEL

-808 EAAETEEN
+808 EAAETEDN
-816 KMYVRSKARTA
+816 KMYVRSKARTV
-827 RAWLILYGSTFL
+827 RSWLILYGSTFL
-839 CAGISVLVLRK
+839 CAGVSVLVLRK

>member
-1 MGDRDERTV
+1 M
-10 LFDES
+10 
-15 MLQQYQKN
+15 
-23 TTDKSSLVIVDGN
+23 
-36 GIKEYDLTKFQ
+36 
-47 DGSYTFGRSEN
+47 
-58 NSIRLNSGIVSGN
+58 
-71 HGDIYLQQGRF
+71 
-82 YVRDNHS
+82 VR
-89 SNGSYIA
+89 
-96 YGTQFMQMTPEQYYG
+96 
-111 GDGRDMIIRLGTNH
+111 
-125 SMDGIDP
+125 
-132 VLFLYNGRQKDGR
+132 
-145 WKTYSLHDGDNSI
+145 
-158 GRAADCDIR
+158 
-167 IKNVAV
+167 
-173 SRYHAGIRKVQ
+173 
-184 NQYYVFDNGSTN
+184 
-196 GVFVNGSRIVKPYC
+196 
-210 LSNKDIFT
+210 
-218 ILNITFIY
+218 
-226 DGNVLYYKVNPE
+226 
-238 GIALEIHDLNKDV
+238 DLNKEV
-251 PAKGGKKTILDKVS
+251 PTKGGRKTILDRVS
-265 LSIQP
+265 LSIEA

-293 FDSKVTGQVYC
+293 FDSKVTGHVYC
-304 NGTNLRENFQTLKN
+304 NGTNLHENFQTLKN

-350 TSNAEID
+350 TSNQEIE
-357 ERIEEVLG
+357 ERIEEVLR

-486 PKGWETKFRMSG
+486 PKGWETQFKMSG
-498 INPVN
+498 INAVSGQVRESN
-503 AHASQEGG
+503 G
-511 EPIKPRK
+511 EAIKPRT
-518 VNGFAQLGILT
+518 VSGFAQLGILV
-529 RRYTTLIMNDMQR
+529 RRYTTLIMNDVQR

-558 LVAGTGI
+558 LVAGPDI
-565 YEKFTET
+565 YRKFTET

-627 LIQAVILVVT
+627 LIQAVILVLT
-637 FVLVKGT
+637 FVLIKGA
-644 PSCKGVIISN
+644 PDCKGVIISN
-654 ATVEMIVLIFLT
+654 ATLEMIVLIFLT

-719 FSRWAMESIGSTCNL
+719 FSRWAMESIGSTCDLNL
-734 NELEPPGQEESDSVE
+734 LDPPGQEESEQVE
-749 EQFDDLVATCND
+749 DQFDDLVATCND

-770 DAQINEL
+770 DEKINEL
-777 QDAVETYSALANN
+777 QDAVELYSALANN

-808 EAAETEEN
+808 EPAETEEN
-816 KMYVRSKARTA
+816 KMYVRSKARTV
-827 RAWLILYGSTFL
+827 RSWLILYGSTFL

>member
-1 MGDRDERTV
+1 MGDNERTV
-10 LFDES
+10 LFDEQ
-15 MLQQYQKN
+15 MLEQYQRDKSS
-23 TTDKSSLVIVDGN
+23 KSSLVIVDRN
-36 GIKEYDLTKFQ
+36 GIKEYDLSQFE
-47 DGSYTFGRSEN
+47 DGAYTFGRNEN
-58 NSIRLNSGIVSGN
+58 NSIPLNSSIVSGN
-71 HGDIYLQQGRF
+71 HGEIYIQGGQF
-82 YVRDNHS
+82 FVKDNAS

-96 YGTQFMQMTPEQYYG
+96 YGTQFVQMTPNQYYG
-111 GDGRDMIIRLGTNH
+111 GNGKDMIIRLGTNQ

-132 VLFLYNGRQKDGR
+132 VLLLYTARQANGR
-145 WKTYSLHDGDNSI
+145 WKTFELKAGDTSI
-158 GRAADCDIR
+158 GRAENCDIR
-167 IKNVAV
+167 LKNVAV
-173 SRYHAGIRKVQ
+173 SRYHAGIR
-184 NQYYVFDNGSTN
+184 NANGQYYVFDNGSTN
-196 GVFVNGSRIVKPYC
+196 GVFVNGSRIQKSYH

-218 ILNITFIY
+218 VLNTTFIY
-226 DGNVLYYKVNPE
+226 DGNVVYYKVNPE

-251 PAKGGKKTILDKVS
+251 PAKDGKKTILDKVS
-265 LSIQP
+265 LSIEP

-293 FDSKVTGQVYC
+293 FDSKVTGRVYC

-337 MLYYTAKMKMPQD
+337 MLYYTAKMKMPED
-350 TSNAEID
+350 TSTAEID
-357 ERIEEVLG
+357 ARIEEVLG

-430 KTIVM
+430 KTIIM

-448 VIIMGYGGRLCYCGS
+448 VIIMGDGGRLCYCGS
-463 PAGIKDFFRT
+463 PAGIKDFFQT

-486 PKGWETKFRMSG
+486 PKGWESRFRMSG
-498 INPVN
+498 INQVSE
-503 AHASQEGG
+503 HAAESNG
-511 EPIKPRK
+511 EAIKPRK
-518 VNGFAQLGILT
+518 VNGFTQLGILV

-558 LVAGTGI
+558 LVAGPDI
-565 YEKFTET
+565 YQKFTET

-607 GNLKLPIYML
+607 GNLKLPVYML

-627 LIQAVILVVT
+627 LVQAVILVVT

-654 ATVEMIVLIFLT
+654 ATIEIIVLIFLT

-719 FSRWAMESIGSTCNL
+719 FSRWAMESIGSTCDL

-770 DAQINEL
+770 DEQINEL

-808 EAAETEEN
+808 EAAETEDN
-816 KMYVRSKARTA
+816 KMYVRSKARTV
-827 RAWLILYGSTFL
+827 RSWLILYGSTFL

>member
-1 MGDRDERTV
+1 MGDNERTV
-10 LFDES
+10 LFDEQ
-15 MLQQYQKN
+15 MLEQYQRDKSS
-23 TTDKSSLVIVDGN
+23 KSSLVIVDRN
-36 GIKEYDLTKFQ
+36 GIKEYDLSQFE
-47 DGSYTFGRSEN
+47 DGAYTFGRNEN
-58 NSIRLNSGIVSGN
+58 NSIPLNSSIVSGN
-71 HGDIYLQQGRF
+71 HGEIYIQGGQF
-82 YVRDNHS
+82 FIKDNAS

-96 YGTQFMQMTPEQYYG
+96 YGTQFVQMTPNQYYG
-111 GDGRDMIIRLGTNH
+111 GNGKDMIIRLGTNQ

-132 VLFLYNGRQKDGR
+132 VLLLYTARQANGR
-145 WKTYSLHDGDNSI
+145 WKTFELKAGDTSI
-158 GRAADCDIR
+158 GRAENCDIR
-167 IKNVAV
+167 LKNVAV
-173 SRYHAGIRKVQ
+173 SRYHAGVR
-184 NQYYVFDNGSTN
+184 NANGQYYVFDNGSTN
-196 GVFVNGSRIVKPYC
+196 GVFVNGSRIQKSYH

-218 ILNITFIY
+218 VLNTTFIY
-226 DGNVLYYKVNPE
+226 DGNVVYYKVNPE

-265 LSIQP
+265 LSIEP

-293 FDSKVTGQVYC
+293 FDSKVTGRVYC

-337 MLYYTAKMKMPQD
+337 MLYYTAKMKMPED
-350 TSNAEID
+350 TSTAEID
-357 ERIEEVLG
+357 ARIEEVLG

-430 KTIVM
+430 KTIIM

-463 PAGIKDFFRT
+463 PAGIKDFFQT

-486 PKGWETKFRMSG
+486 PKGWESRFRMSG
-498 INPVN
+498 INQVSE
-503 AHASQEGG
+503 HAAESNG
-511 EPIKPRK
+511 EAIKPRK
-518 VNGFAQLGILT
+518 VNGFTQLGILV

-558 LVAGTGI
+558 LVAGPDI

-607 GNLKLPIYML
+607 GNLKLPVYML

-627 LIQAVILVVT
+627 LVQAVILVVT

-654 ATVEMIVLIFLT
+654 ATIEIIVLIFLT

-719 FSRWAMESIGSTCNL
+719 FSRWAMESIGSTC
-734 NELEPPGQEESDSVE
+734 
-749 EQFDDLVATCND
+749 T
-761 AIAEMQEAY
+761 
-770 DAQINEL
+770 
-777 QDAVETYSALANN
+777 
-790 PQTFEEYTSEPQT
+790 
-803 IEAEY
+803 
-808 EAAETEEN
+808 
-816 KMYVRSKARTA
+816 
-827 RAWLILYGSTFL
+827 
-839 CAGISVLVLRK
+839 
-850 LKDEQR
+850 

>member
-1 MGDRDERTV
+1 MGDNERTV
-10 LFDES
+10 LFDEQ
-15 MLQQYQKN
+15 MLEQYQRDKSS
-23 TTDKSSLVIVDGN
+23 KSSLVIVDRN
-36 GIKEYDLTKFQ
+36 GIKEYDLSQFE
-47 DGSYTFGRSEN
+47 DGAYTFGRNEN
-58 NSIRLNSGIVSGN
+58 NSIPLNSSIVSGN
-71 HGDIYLQQGRF
+71 HGEIYIQGGQF
-82 YVRDNHS
+82 FVKDNAS

-96 YGTQFMQMTPEQYYG
+96 YGTQFVQMTPNQYYG
-111 GDGRDMIIRLGTNH
+111 GNGKDMIIRLGTNQ

-132 VLFLYNGRQKDGR
+132 VLLLYTARQANGR
-145 WKTYSLHDGDNSI
+145 WKTFELKAGDTSI
-158 GRAADCDIR
+158 GRAENCDIR
-167 IKNVAV
+167 LKNVAV
-173 SRYHAGIRKVQ
+173 SRYHAGIR
-184 NQYYVFDNGSTN
+184 NANGQYYVFDNGSTN
-196 GVFVNGSRIVKPYC
+196 GVFVNGSRIQKSYH

-218 ILNITFIY
+218 VLNTTFIY
-226 DGNVLYYKVNPE
+226 DGNVVYYKVNPE

-265 LSIQP
+265 LSIEP

-293 FDSKVTGQVYC
+293 FDSKVTGRVYC

-337 MLYYTAKMKMPQD
+337 MLYYTAKMKMPED
-350 TSNAEID
+350 TSTAEID
-357 ERIEEVLG
+357 ARIEEVLG

-430 KTIVM
+430 KTIIM

-463 PAGIKDFFRT
+463 PAGIKDFFQT

-486 PKGWETKFRMSG
+486 PKGWESRFKMSG
-498 INPVN
+498 INQVSE
-503 AHASQEGG
+503 HAAESNG
-511 EPIKPRK
+511 EAIKPRK
-518 VNGFAQLGILT
+518 VNGFTQLGILV

-558 LVAGTGI
+558 LVAGPDI
-565 YEKFTET
+565 YQKFTET

-607 GNLKLPIYML
+607 GNLKLPVYML

-627 LIQAVILVVT
+627 MVQAVILVVT

-644 PSCKGVIISN
+644 PNCKGVIISN
-654 ATVEMIVLIFLT
+654 ATVEIIVLIFLT

-687 MAIAPFVLIIQL
+687 MSIAPFVLIIQL

-719 FSRWAMESIGSTCNL
+719 FSRWAMESIGSTCDL

-770 DAQINEL
+770 DEQINEL

-808 EAAETEEN
+808 EPAETEDN
-816 KMYVRSKARTA
+816 KMYVRSKARTV
-827 RAWLILYGSTFL
+827 RSWLILYGSTFL

>member
-218 ILNITFIY
+218 ILNTTFIY
-226 DGNVLYYKVNPE
+226 DGDVLYYKVNPE

-503 AHASQEGG
+503 VHASQEGG

>member
-1 MGDRDERTV
+1 MGDNERTV
-10 LFDES
+10 LFDEQ
-15 MLQQYQKN
+15 MLEQYQRDKGS
-23 TTDKSSLVIVDGN
+23 KSSLVIVDRN
-36 GIKEYDLTKFQ
+36 GIKEYDLSQFE
-47 DGSYTFGRSEN
+47 DGAYTFGRNEN
-58 NSIRLNSGIVSGN
+58 NSIPLNSSIVSGN
-71 HGDIYLQQGRF
+71 HGEIYIQGGQF
-82 YVRDNHS
+82 FIKDNAS

-96 YGTQFMQMTPEQYYG
+96 YGTQFVQMTPNQYYG
-111 GDGRDMIIRLGTNH
+111 GNGKDMIIRLGTNQ

-132 VLFLYNGRQKDGR
+132 VLLLYTARQANGR
-145 WKTYSLHDGDNSI
+145 WKTFELKAGDTSI
-158 GRAADCDIR
+158 GRAENCDIR
-167 IKNVAV
+167 LKNVAV
-173 SRYHAGIRKVQ
+173 SRYHAGVR
-184 NQYYVFDNGSTN
+184 NANGQYYVFDNGSTN
-196 GVFVNGSRIVKPYC
+196 GVFVNGSRIQKSYH

-218 ILNITFIY
+218 VLNTTFIY
-226 DGNVLYYKVNPE
+226 DGNVVYYKVNPE

-265 LSIQP
+265 LSIEP

-293 FDSKVTGQVYC
+293 FDSKVTGRVYC

-337 MLYYTAKMKMPQD
+337 MLYYTAKMKMPED
-350 TSNAEID
+350 TSTAEID
-357 ERIEEVLG
+357 ARIEEVLG

-430 KTIVM
+430 KTIIM

-463 PAGIKDFFRT
+463 PAGIKDFFQT

-486 PKGWETKFRMSG
+486 PKGWESRFRMSG
-498 INPVN
+498 INQVSE
-503 AHASQEGG
+503 HAAESNG
-511 EPIKPRK
+511 EAIKPRK
-518 VNGFAQLGILT
+518 VNGFTQLGILV

-558 LVAGTGI
+558 LVAGPDI
-565 YEKFTET
+565 YQKFTET

-607 GNLKLPIYML
+607 GNLKLPVYML

-627 LIQAVILVVT
+627 LVQAVILVVT

-654 ATVEMIVLIFLT
+654 ATIEIIVLIFLT

-719 FSRWAMESIGSTCNL
+719 FSRWAMESIGSTCDL
-734 NELEPPGQEESDSVE
+734 NELEPPGQEESNSVE

-770 DAQINEL
+770 DEQINEL

-808 EAAETEEN
+808 EAAETEDN
-816 KMYVRSKARTA
+816 KMYVRSKARTV
-827 RAWLILYGSTFL
+827 RSWLILYGSTFL
-839 CAGISVLVLRK
+839 CAGVSVLVLRK

>member
-1 MGDRDERTV
+1 MGDNERTV
-10 LFDES
+10 LFDEQ
-15 MLQQYQKN
+15 MLEQYQRDKSS
-23 TTDKSSLVIVDGN
+23 KSSLVIVDRN
-36 GIKEYDLTKFQ
+36 GIKEYDLSQFE
-47 DGSYTFGRSEN
+47 DGAYTFGRNEN
-58 NSIRLNSGIVSGN
+58 NSIPLNSSIVSGN
-71 HGDIYLQQGRF
+71 HGEIYIQGGQF
-82 YVRDNHS
+82 FVKDNAS

-96 YGTQFMQMTPEQYYG
+96 YGTQFVQMTPNQYYG
-111 GDGRDMIIRLGTNH
+111 GNGKDMIIRLGTNQ

-132 VLFLYNGRQKDGR
+132 VLLLYTARQANGR
-145 WKTYSLHDGDNSI
+145 WKTFELKAGDTSI
-158 GRAADCDIR
+158 GRAENCDIR
-167 IKNVAV
+167 LKNVAV
-173 SRYHAGIRKVQ
+173 SRYHAGIR
-184 NQYYVFDNGSTN
+184 NANGQYYVFDNGSTN
-196 GVFVNGSRIVKPYC
+196 GVFVNGSRIQKSYH

-218 ILNITFIY
+218 VLNTTFIY
-226 DGNVLYYKVNPE
+226 DGNVVYYKVNPE

-265 LSIQP
+265 LSIEP

-293 FDSKVTGQVYC
+293 FDSKVTGRVYC

-337 MLYYTAKMKMPQD
+337 MLYYTAKMKMPED
-350 TSNAEID
+350 TSTAEID
-357 ERIEEVLG
+357 ARIEEVLG

-430 KTIVM
+430 KTIIM

-463 PAGIKDFFRT
+463 PAGIKDFFQT

-486 PKGWETKFRMSG
+486 PKGWESRFKMSG
-498 INPVN
+498 INQVSEHTAESN
-503 AHASQEGG
+503 G
-511 EPIKPRK
+511 EAIKPRK
-518 VNGFAQLGILT
+518 VNGFTQLGILV

-558 LVAGTGI
+558 LVAGPDI
-565 YEKFTET
+565 YQKFTET

-607 GNLKLPIYML
+607 GNLKLPVYML

-627 LIQAVILVVT
+627 LVQAVILVVT

-644 PSCKGVIISN
+644 PNCKGVIISN
-654 ATVEMIVLIFLT
+654 ATVEIIVLIFLT

-687 MAIAPFVLIIQL
+687 MSIAPFVLIIQL

-719 FSRWAMESIGSTCNL
+719 FSRWAMESIGSTCDL

-770 DAQINEL
+770 DEQINEL

-808 EAAETEEN
+808 EPAETEDN

-827 RAWLILYGSTFL
+827 RSWLILYGSTFL

>member
-1 MGDRDERTV
+1 MGDNERTV
-10 LFDES
+10 LFDEQ
-15 MLQQYQKN
+15 MLEQYQRDKSS
-23 TTDKSSLVIVDGN
+23 KSSLVIVDRN
-36 GIKEYDLTKFQ
+36 GIKEYDLSQFE
-47 DGSYTFGRSEN
+47 DGAYTFGRNEN
-58 NSIRLNSGIVSGN
+58 NSIPLNSSIVSGN
-71 HGDIYLQQGRF
+71 HGEIYIQGGQF
-82 YVRDNHS
+82 FIKDNAS

-96 YGTQFMQMTPEQYYG
+96 YGTQFVQMTPNQYYG
-111 GDGRDMIIRLGTNH
+111 GNGKDMIIRLGTNQ

-132 VLFLYNGRQKDGR
+132 VLLLYTARQANGR
-145 WKTYSLHDGDNSI
+145 WKTFELKAGDTSI
-158 GRAADCDIR
+158 GRAENCDIR
-167 IKNVAV
+167 LKNVAV
-173 SRYHAGIRKVQ
+173 SRYHAGIR
-184 NQYYVFDNGSTN
+184 NANGQYYVFDNGSTN
-196 GVFVNGSRIVKPYC
+196 GVFVNGSRIQKSYH

-218 ILNITFIY
+218 VLNTTFIY
-226 DGNVLYYKVNPE
+226 DGNVVYYKVNPE

-265 LSIQP
+265 LSIEP

-293 FDSKVTGQVYC
+293 FDSKVTGRVYC

-337 MLYYTAKMKMPQD
+337 MLYYTAKMKMPED
-350 TSNAEID
+350 TSTAEID
-357 ERIEEVLG
+357 ARIEEVLG

-430 KTIVM
+430 KTIIM

-463 PAGIKDFFRT
+463 PAGIKDFFQT

-486 PKGWETKFRMSG
+486 PKGWESRFKMSG
-498 INPVN
+498 INQVSEHTAESN
-503 AHASQEGG
+503 G
-511 EPIKPRK
+511 EAIKPRK
-518 VNGFAQLGILT
+518 VNGFTQLGILV

-558 LVAGTGI
+558 LVAGPDI
-565 YEKFTET
+565 YQKFTET

-607 GNLKLPIYML
+607 GNLKLPVYML

-627 LIQAVILVVT
+627 LVQAVILVVT

-644 PSCKGVIISN
+644 PNCKGVIISN
-654 ATVEMIVLIFLT
+654 ATVEIIVLIFLT

-687 MAIAPFVLIIQL
+687 MSIAPFVLIIQL

-719 FSRWAMESIGSTCNL
+719 FSRWAMESIGSTCDL

-770 DAQINEL
+770 DEQINEL

-808 EAAETEEN
+808 EPAETEEN
-816 KMYVRSKARTA
+816 KMYVRSKARTV
-827 RAWLILYGSTFL
+827 RSWLILYGSTFL

>member
-1 MGDRDERTV
+1 
-10 LFDES
+10 
-15 MLQQYQKN
+15 
-23 TTDKSSLVIVDGN
+23 
-36 GIKEYDLTKFQ
+36 
-47 DGSYTFGRSEN
+47 
-58 NSIRLNSGIVSGN
+58 
-71 HGDIYLQQGRF
+71 
-82 YVRDNHS
+82 
-89 SNGSYIA
+89 
-96 YGTQFMQMTPEQYYG
+96 
-111 GDGRDMIIRLGTNH
+111 
-125 SMDGIDP
+125 
-132 VLFLYNGRQKDGR
+132 
-145 WKTYSLHDGDNSI
+145 
-158 GRAADCDIR
+158 
-167 IKNVAV
+167 
-173 SRYHAGIRKVQ
+173 
-184 NQYYVFDNGSTN
+184 
-196 GVFVNGSRIVKPYC
+196 
-210 LSNKDIFT
+210 
-218 ILNITFIY
+218 
-226 DGNVLYYKVNPE
+226 
-238 GIALEIHDLNKDV
+238 
-251 PAKGGKKTILDKVS
+251 
-265 LSIQP
+265 
-270 NEFVAIIGGSGA
+270 
-282 GKTTLMTAMSG
+282 MTAMSG
-293 FDSKVTGQVYC
+293 FDSKVTGHVYC
-304 NGTNLRENFQTLKN
+304 NGTNLHENFQTLKN

-350 TSNAEID
+350 TSNQEIE
-357 ERIEEVLG
+357 ERIEEVLR

-486 PKGWETKFRMSG
+486 PKGWETQFKMSG
-498 INPVN
+498 INAVSGQVHESN
-503 AHASQEGG
+503 G
-511 EPIKPRK
+511 EAIKPRT
-518 VNGFAQLGILT
+518 VSGFAQLGILV
-529 RRYTTLIMNDMQR
+529 RRYTTLIMNDVQR

-558 LVAGTGI
+558 LVAGPDI
-565 YEKFTET
+565 YRKFTET

-627 LIQAVILVVT
+627 LIQAVILVLT
-637 FVLVKGT
+637 FVLIKGA
-644 PSCKGVIISN
+644 PDCKGVIISN
-654 ATVEMIVLIFLT
+654 ATLEMIVLIFLT

-719 FSRWAMESIGSTCNL
+719 FSRWAMESIGSTCDLNL
-734 NELEPPGQEESDSVE
+734 LDPPGQEESEQVE

-770 DAQINEL
+770 DEKINEL
-777 QDAVETYSALANN
+777 QDAVELYSALANN

-808 EAAETEEN
+808 EPAETEEN
-816 KMYVRSKARTA
+816 KMYVRSKARTV
-827 RAWLILYGSTFL
+827 RSWLILYGSTFL

>member
-1 MGDRDERTV
+1 MGDNERTV
-10 LFDES
+10 LFDEQ
-15 MLQQYQKN
+15 MLEQYQR
-23 TTDKSSLVIVDGN
+23 DKSGNSSLVIVDRN
-36 GIKEYDLTKFQ
+36 GIKEYDLSQFE
-47 DGSYTFGRSEN
+47 DGVYTFGRNEN
-58 NSIRLNSGIVSGN
+58 NSIPLNSSIVSGN
-71 HGDIYLQQGRF
+71 HGEIYIQGGQF
-82 YVRDNHS
+82 FIKDNAS

-96 YGTQFMQMTPEQYYG
+96 YGTQFVQMIPNQYYG
-111 GDGRDMIIRLGTNH
+111 GNGKDMIIRLGTNQ

-132 VLFLYNGRQKDGR
+132 VLLLYTARQANGR
-145 WKTYSLHDGDNSI
+145 WKTFELKAGDTSI
-158 GRAADCDIR
+158 GRAENCDIR
-167 IKNVAV
+167 LKNVAV
-173 SRYHAGIRKVQ
+173 SRYHAGVR
-184 NQYYVFDNGSTN
+184 NANGQYYVFDNGSTN
-196 GVFVNGSRIVKPYC
+196 GVFVNGSRIQKSYH

-218 ILNITFIY
+218 VLNTTFIY
-226 DGNVLYYKVNPE
+226 DGNVVYYKVNPE

-251 PAKGGKKTILDKVS
+251 LAKGGKKTILDKVS
-265 LSIQP
+265 LSIEP

-293 FDSKVTGQVYC
+293 FDSKVTGRVYC

-337 MLYYTAKMKMPQD
+337 MLYYTAKMKMPED
-350 TSNAEID
+350 TSTAEID
-357 ERIEEVLG
+357 ARIEEVLG

-430 KTIVM
+430 KTIIM

-463 PAGIKDFFRT
+463 PAGIKDFFQT

-486 PKGWETKFRMSG
+486 PKGWESRFRMSG
-498 INPVN
+498 INRVSE
-503 AHASQEGG
+503 HAAESNG
-511 EPIKPRK
+511 EAIKPRK
-518 VNGFAQLGILT
+518 VNGFTQLGILV

-558 LVAGTGI
+558 LVAGPDI
-565 YEKFTET
+565 YQKFTET

-607 GNLKLPIYML
+607 GNLKLPVYML

-627 LIQAVILVVT
+627 LVQAVILVVT

-654 ATVEMIVLIFLT
+654 ATIEIIVLIFLT

-719 FSRWAMESIGSTCNL
+719 FSRWAMESIGSTCDL

-770 DAQINEL
+770 DEQINEL

-808 EAAETEEN
+808 EAAETEDN
-816 KMYVRSKARTA
+816 KMYVRSKARTV
-827 RAWLILYGSTFL
+827 RSWLILYGSTFL
-839 CAGISVLVLRK
+839 CAGVSVLVLRK

>member
-1 MGDRDERTV
+1 MGDNERTV
-10 LFDES
+10 LFDEQ
-15 MLQQYQKN
+15 MLEQYQRDKSS
-23 TTDKSSLVIVDGN
+23 KSSLVIVDRN
-36 GIKEYDLTKFQ
+36 GIKEYDLSQFE
-47 DGSYTFGRSEN
+47 DGAYTFGRNEN
-58 NSIRLNSGIVSGN
+58 NSIPLNSSIVSGN
-71 HGDIYLQQGRF
+71 HGEIYIQGGQF
-82 YVRDNHS
+82 FVKDNAS

-96 YGTQFMQMTPEQYYG
+96 YGTQFVQMTPNQYYG
-111 GDGRDMIIRLGTNH
+111 GNGKDMIIRLGTNQ

-132 VLFLYNGRQKDGR
+132 VLLLYTARQANGR
-145 WKTYSLHDGDNSI
+145 WKTFELKAGDTSI
-158 GRAADCDIR
+158 GRAENCDIR
-167 IKNVAV
+167 LKNVAV
-173 SRYHAGIRKVQ
+173 SRYHAGIR
-184 NQYYVFDNGSTN
+184 NANGQYYVFDNGSTN
-196 GVFVNGSRIVKPYC
+196 GVFVNGSRIQKSYH

-218 ILNITFIY
+218 VLNTTFIY
-226 DGNVLYYKVNPE
+226 DGNVVYYKVNPE

-265 LSIQP
+265 LSIEP

-293 FDSKVTGQVYC
+293 FDSKVTGRVYC

-337 MLYYTAKMKMPQD
+337 MLYYTAKMKMPED
-350 TSNAEID
+350 TSTAEID
-357 ERIEEVLG
+357 ARIEEVLG

-430 KTIVM
+430 KTIIM

-463 PAGIKDFFRT
+463 PAGIKDFFQT

-486 PKGWETKFRMSG
+486 PKGWESRFKMSG
-498 INPVN
+498 INQVSE
-503 AHASQEGG
+503 HAVESNG
-511 EPIKPRK
+511 EAIKPRK
-518 VNGFAQLGILT
+518 VNGFTQLGILV

-558 LVAGTGI
+558 LVAGTDI
-565 YEKFTET
+565 YQKFTET

-607 GNLKLPIYML
+607 GNLKLPVYML

-627 LIQAVILVVT
+627 LVQAVILVVT

-644 PSCKGVIISN
+644 PNCKGVIISN
-654 ATVEMIVLIFLT
+654 ATVEIIVLIFLT

-687 MAIAPFVLIIQL
+687 MSIAPFVLIIQL

-719 FSRWAMESIGSTCNL
+719 FSRWAMESIGSTCDL

-770 DAQINEL
+770 DEQINEL

-808 EAAETEEN
+808 EPAETEDN
-816 KMYVRSKARTA
+816 KMYVRSKARTV
-827 RAWLILYGSTFL
+827 RSWLILYGSTFL